1 MLPLSLTCIQGPAT
15 ASFASDIQKDLACL
29 SGSPELVFV
38 HRLLNMVLLFP
49 NIHHVLQMNVSPT
62 SLPLSA
68 KKKYLAPTQ
77 M

>member
-1 MLPLSLTCIQGPAT
+1 MLPLSLTYIQGVAT

-38 HRLLNMVLLFP
+38 PRLFNMVWLFP
-49 NIHHVLQMNVSPT
+49 FINHVLQTNVST
-62 SLPLSA
+62 TGLLLSA
-68 KKKYLAPTQ
+68 KKKYLALTQ